1 MTRKHYIEL
10 AKIIGQ
16 AHAAAE
22 INRIADIDEQGHGLW
37 AITSLTEHLLV
48 LLKDE
53 NPNFDGDRF
62 MKAVAAE
69 SDDLVLSCFVDTTP
83 EANPSL
89 N

>member
-16 AHAAAE
+16 AQGAAE
-22 INRIADIDEQGHGLW
+22 INQHAMIDEDGHASW

-53 NPNFDGDRF
+53 NPNFDGNRF
-62 MKAVAAE
+62 IKAVSKEAQ
-69 SDDLVLSCFVDTTP
+69 DLVDEVRSTNLTL
-83 EANPSL
+83 A
-89 N
+89 